1 MVGKSGNL
9 GPIYEAI
16 ARGSTR
22 DDCGVEWDGESGD
35 GKILLLSEAAKTLWI
50 FIYAKGHESVILWI
64 HPAKF

>member
-35 GKILLLSEAAKTLWI
+35 GKSESIQGVLW
-50 FIYAKGHESVILWI
+50 S
-64 HPAKF
+64 